1 MCSSSCCKVIGN
13 LPLLLEDS
21 GGNPWPMDLETL
33 LQLPESKRDDQWELD
48 FLALIPQAKVQV
60 AEEQAKA
67 GPDGW
72 PYLLVRSGPQGDQ
85 PFLQVLEWA
94 ATRGIGLALNTH
106 KMLPDYVF
114 TYGMLWNYAMNRQFV
129 TKGPTPKAGSVIIAD
144 NEEMIVGAPTEQY
157 LPMFVRK
164 VMREFLAAQ
173 GMQAPQVTVLST
185 VDYKVVDLLFSSES
199 LNDLKPKDFRSMGEA
214 LSWFLPLHYNII
226 IGSEQNLTGFV
237 DL

>member
-1 MCSSSCCKVIGN
+1 MELDV
-13 LPLLLEDS
+13 
-21 GGNPWPMDLETL
+21 L
-33 LQLPESKRDDQWELD
+33 LQQPEAKRDDKWEED
-48 FLALIPQAKVQV
+48 FLQKIPKAKVQV
-60 AEEQAKA
+60 FEEQAKA

-72 PYLLVRSGPQGDQ
+72 PYLLIKSGPEADQ

-129 TKGPTPKAGSVIIAD
+129 TTGPTPKPGNVTIAE
-144 NEEMIVGAPTEQY
+144 NEEMLVGAPTEQY

-164 VMREFLAAQ
+164 VMREFLNAQ
-173 GMQAPQVTVLST
+173 GMKNPRITVLST
-185 VDYKVVDLLFSSES
+185 ADYKVVDLLFSSES
-199 LNDLKPKDFRSMGEA
+199 LNDLKPKDFRPMSEA

-226 IGSEQNLTGFV
+226 IGSEQNLSGFV

>member
-1 MCSSSCCKVIGN
+1 MD
-13 LPLLLEDS
+13 LDLLL
-21 GGNPWPMDLETL
+21 
-33 LQLPESKRDDQWELD
+33 QQPESKRDDQWERD
-48 FLALIPQAKVQV
+48 FLGLITKAKVEVTQD
-60 AEEQAKA
+60 QAKA

-72 PYLLVRSGPQGDQ
+72 PYLIVKSGPQGDQ

-129 TKGPTPKAGSVIIAD
+129 SAGPTPKAGDVTIAESEDMII
-144 NEEMIVGAPTEQY
+144 GAPSEEY

-164 VMREFLAAQ
+164 VLREFLNAQ
-173 GMQAPQVTVLST
+173 GMKSPRVTVLST
-185 VDYKVVDLLFSSES
+185 KDYKVVDLLFSSES
-199 LNDLKPKDFRSMGEA
+199 LNDLKPKDFRTMSEA
-214 LSWFLPLHYNII
+214 IAWFLPLHYNLI
-226 IGSEQNLTGFV
+226 IGSERNLSGFV

>member
-1 MCSSSCCKVIGN
+1 MN
-13 LPLLLEDS
+13 LDLLL
-21 GGNPWPMDLETL
+21 
-33 LQLPESKRDDQWELD
+33 QQPESKRDDQWERD
-48 FLALIPQAKVQV
+48 FFGLITKAKVEVTQD
-60 AEEQAKA
+60 QAKA

-72 PYLLVRSGPQGDQ
+72 PYLLIKSGPQADQ

-129 TKGPTPKAGSVIIAD
+129 TVGPTPKTGDVTIAENEDMII
-144 NEEMIVGAPTEQY
+144 GAPSEEY

-164 VMREFLAAQ
+164 ILREFLNAQ
-173 GMQAPQVTVLST
+173 GMKSPRVTVLST
-185 VDYKVVDLLFSSES
+185 QDYKVVDLLFSSES
-199 LNDLKPKDFRSMGEA
+199 LNDLKPKDFRAMSEA
-214 LSWFLPLHYNII
+214 ISWFLPLHYNLI
-226 IGSEQNLTGFV
+226 IGSERNLSGFV

>member
-1 MCSSSCCKVIGN
+1 MD
-13 LPLLLEDS
+13 LDLLL
-21 GGNPWPMDLETL
+21 
-33 LQLPESKRDDQWELD
+33 QQPESKRDDQWERD
-48 FLALIPQAKVQV
+48 FLGLIPKAKVEVTQ
-60 AEEQAKA
+60 EQTKA

-72 PYLLVRSGPQGDQ
+72 PYLLIKSGPQSDQ

-129 TKGPTPKAGSVIIAD
+129 TAGPTPKAGDVTIAENEDMVI
-144 NEEMIVGAPTEQY
+144 GAPSEEY

-164 VMREFLAAQ
+164 VLREFLNAQ
-173 GMQAPQVTVLST
+173 GMKSPRVTVLST
-185 VDYKVVDLLFSSES
+185 QDYKVVDLLFSSES
-199 LNDLKPKDFRSMGEA
+199 LNDLKPKDFRTMSEA
-214 LSWFLPLHYNII
+214 ISWFLPLHYNLI
-226 IGSEQNLTGFV
+226 IGSERNLSGFV